1 MYGLNS
7 YIKRTNYTDQNL
19 IIIDINVM
27 SNIRIIPV
35 TTRKG
40 LRAFVNF
47 YYELYKGNKFA
58 VPFLRFDEMNTLK
71 KRKNPAFEFCE
82 AQYFL
87 AVDGEARIV
96 GRVAAIINRRAN
108 EQWNKKQVR
117 FGWFDFV
124 DDLEVS
130 QALLNA
136 VEAWGRT
143 KGMTECVGPLGFTDM
158 DREGL
163 LIEGFHHK
171 STMYINYNYP
181 YYKNHMEAMS
191 FYEKDNDWLEYRIK
205 VPEETPAKFARTAEM
220 IEKRYNLHVHKF
232 TSRELVKGGMG
243 REVFHIVNETYKD
256 LYDFQQLTDSQID
269 KYVNDYIK
277 KADLNLVTGV
287 VDGNDGNRLIG
298 FGVSFPSFTDALQK
312 IGNGKLLPWGWLKI
326 LKVLKF
332 HATDTV
338 DLLLI
343 GVLPEYRAKGANALI
358 FADLIQQYHRYG
370 FKWAEA
376 MPQME
381 SNKGVQSQWQY
392 LESEQHRRRRC
403 YRKVMVR

>member
-1 MYGLNS
+1 
-7 YIKRTNYTDQNL
+7 
-19 IIIDINVM
+19 M

-58 VPFLRFDEMNTLK
+58 VPFLRFDEMNTLS

-171 STMYINYNYP
+171 STMYINYNYL

-191 FYEKDNDWLEYRIK
+191 FYEKDNDWLEYRIR
-205 VPEETPAKFARTAEM
+205 VPEEIPAKFARTAEM

-326 LKVLKF
+326 LKVLKY

-358 FADLIQQYHRYG
+358 FADLIEQYHRYG

>member
-1 MYGLNS
+1 
-7 YIKRTNYTDQNL
+7 
-19 IIIDINVM
+19 M

-58 VPFLRFDEMNTLK
+58 VPFLRFDEMNTLS

-136 VEAWGRT
+136 VETWGRT

-181 YYKNHMEAMS
+181 CYKNHMEAMS

-232 TSRELVKGGMG
+232 TFRELVKGGMG

-358 FADLIQQYHRYG
+358 FADLIEQYHRYG